1 MTALCANLDDWSR
14 RKARVV
20 DGGLGCVN
28 WAESRPTEA
37 AQGTAGMSRIPLK
50 NAVVEARS
58 VRFAPLFREANS
70 APLASCGED
79 GRREGDEFRQFPQI
93 LGSGGQ

>member
-1 MTALCANLDDWSR
+1 
-14 RKARVV
+14 
-20 DGGLGCVN
+20 
-28 WAESRPTEA
+28 
-37 AQGTAGMSRIPLK
+37 LK